1 MRYITDIDFL
11 PEYRDLNFDSY
22 QLLYGI
28 AINQQEEM
36 IYDTIITLCRKHR
49 EPILRMSKVDFWKT
63 LVDKVLDRLNYIED
77 KADVMVYLPYKQIL
91 CTPDRL
97 IQRYTYA
104 RLVLENVRGLEM
116 NLLKRRGNKSADD
129 IKGFYPIMK
138 MEDLMYNAVPA
149 LAKLHHKS
157 ESEVK
162 KIITYELIR
171 RGVEIAGVNPSEED
185 ENSYIKVFLNGRYL
199 KELLPTSESK
209 EENDSIYNKQ
219 TKLESVGFLYYALQ
233 FYFRKVQKLNRGEF
247 DKLLRHAVIRIS
259 NGLETPLVKLDTTN
273 ISNNT
278 TYKYVKNKIFNG
290 KFTNFD
296 TLDHINKALKNHG
309 IDVPQELSHSL
320 SEYTKKSKKQE

>member
-1 MRYITDIDFL
+1 
-11 PEYRDLNFDSY
+11 
-22 QLLYGI
+22 
-28 AINQQEEM
+28 M

-63 LVDKVLDRLNYIED
+63 LVDKVIDRLNYIED
-77 KADVMVYLPYKQIL
+77 KVDVMVYLPYKQIL

-116 NLLKRRGNKSADD
+116 NLLKRRGNKSVDD
-129 IKGFYPIMK
+129 IKWFYPIK
-138 MEDLMYNAVPA
+138 KLEDLMYDAVPV

-157 ESEVK
+157 ESEIR
-162 KIITYELIR
+162 KIIENELIR
-171 RGVEIAGVNPSEED
+171 RSIKIIGANPSEED

-199 KELLPTSESK
+199 KELLPISESK
-209 EENDSIYNKQ
+209 EDNDSIYNKQ

-233 FYFRKVQKLNRGEF
+233 FYFKKVQGLNRGEF
-247 DKLLRHAVIRIS
+247 DKLLRHAVIRIA

-320 SEYTKKSKKQE
+320 SEYKNKSKKQE